1 MRILVAGRLTND
13 ISKIFLNCLVVIGD
27 FSYGSG
33 QIEYFENNTFTKI
46 SPDLHT
52 DAIRYLKYLP
62 YKNGFVAS
70 ASYDKTVNILN
81 TLTWTSIQRYT
92 SHTDWVFSLDQI
104 YNDTMVSGSFDNT
117 IRIWK
122 ISTGET
128 LKVIPLSLYVYA
140 VRVFSIEYKQI
151 ACGLNSNNLQIY
163 NYETGVLAR
172 TFIGHTST
180 VRSIEMLSELF
191 MASGSN
197 DQRVII
203 WDLFSYSI
211 RYTLTGHSSSVGCIK
226 SFSSNLMASGDFN
239 GLIIVWLTGE
249 RIFNLT
255 GHTDSL
261 YSNSL
266 DLYDDQTLISGS
278 YDKTAKFWNITNGKL
293 IKSINVDI
301 QISTLAM
308 LKKSE

>member
-1 MRILVAGRLTND
+1 
-13 ISKIFLNCLVVIGD
+13 VIGD

-81 TLTWTSIQRYT
+81 TLTWKSIQRYT

-104 YNDTMVSGSFDNT
+104 DNDTMVSGSFDNT

-151 ACGLNSNNLQIY
+151 VCGLESFSNNLQIY

-180 VRSIEMLSELF
+180 VRSIEILSEQF
-191 MASGSN
+191 MASGGW
-197 DQRVII
+197 DQNIII
-203 WDLFSYSI
+203 WDLSSYSI
-211 RYTLTGHSSSVGCIK
+211 KYNLMGHTNGVYCIK
-226 SFSSNLMASGDFN
+226 RLSSNLLASGDFN
-239 GLIIVWLTGE
+239 GLIIIWNWLTGE

-278 YDKTAKFWNITNGKL
+278 YDKTVKFWNITNGKL